1 MLNRRELLLASGFA
15 IAANQFSQAALA
27 AVSKTFDWGMEFPI
41 DTGDK
46 FVKWAIENRGEDE
59 VFLRKRWER
68 FGVLVDN
75 KDVTND
81 ANKRAFLLTPRERF
95 VTKTNLPRAYDNA
108 FLDIGFGVTIS
119 GPHLVG
125 RMTTTI
131 DVKKGEKV
139 LEVGTGS
146 GYQSAYLSHLTD
158 QVYTIEIIK
167 KLAERTRGIYD
178 ELIADGYAEFKSI
191 NTKNADG
198 YYGWAEA
205 GPFDHI
211 IVTCGID
218 HVPPPLLQQLK
229 PDGTMVIPVGPPG
242 AQHVLKV
249 IKQQSADAAFTI
261 VRSDIYNGRIVP
273 FVPFTKLDGDSIK
286 GTHNGG

>member
-15 IAANQFSQAALA
+15 IAANQFSQAAVA

-95 VTKTNLPRAYDNA
+95 VTKPNLPRAYDNA

-249 IKQQSADAAFTI
+249 TKQQSADGAFNI
-261 VRSDIYNGRIVP
+261 ARSDIYNGRIVP